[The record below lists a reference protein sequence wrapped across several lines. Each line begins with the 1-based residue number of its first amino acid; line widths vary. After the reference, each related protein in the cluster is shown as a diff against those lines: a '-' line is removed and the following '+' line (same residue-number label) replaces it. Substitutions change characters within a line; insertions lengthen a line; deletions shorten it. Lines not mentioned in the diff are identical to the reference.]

1 MPEPSER
8 DFVIGPLP
16 VIRHSSFVIRNLISM
31 GLFAKFKAGLQKTH
45 ARLTHEIKRIVTRS
59 PKLTAESLEEIEH
72 ALIAADLGMAMTTQ
86 IVTAVKLAYESQ
98 GTAGLDYLAIARAE
112 IEKSLSANQPKL
124 REIPGSTCVVSI
136 VGVNGT
142 GKTTTSAKLA
152 HYFQAQKKTVLLAA
166 CDTFRAAAIEQ
177 IKLWGAR
184 LKVEVIA
191 GNYGADAAS
200 VAHDAVTAAQARKAD
215 YLFIDTAGRL
225 HTKHNLMQE
234 LQKLHRVIGKQLAGA
249 PHEVLLVLDATTGMN
264 ALNQAREFHKAVP
277 LTGLVVTK
285 LDGTSKGGMVV
296 AIQKELGL
304 PIKFIGLGEQADDL
318 QPFDAKQYA
327 EALFTEKE

>member
-1 MPEPSER
+1 
-8 DFVIGPLP
+8 
-16 VIRHSSFVIRNLISM
+16 M
-31 GLFAKFKAGLQKTH
+31 GLFAKFKAGLHKTQSK
-45 ARLTHEIKRIVTRS
+45 LVHEIKRIVSRS

-72 ALIAADLGMAMTTQ
+72 ALIAADLGMAMTQQ
-86 IVTAVKLAYESQ
+86 IVAEVKQAYESQ
-98 GTAGLDYLAIARAE
+98 GTGGLDCLAIACAE
-112 IEKSLSANQPKL
+112 IEKGFSANKPDLLKAPTGPT
-124 REIPGSTCVVSI
+124 IVSI

-152 HYFQAQKKTVLLAA
+152 HYVQSQKKTVLLAA

-177 IKLWGAR
+177 LKFWGAR

-191 GNYGADAAS
+191 SAYGADAAS

-234 LQKLHRVIGKQLAGA
+234 LHKLHRVIGKQLPGA
-249 PHEVLLVLDATTGMN
+249 PHEVLLVLDGSTGMN
-264 ALNQAREFHKAVP
+264 ALNQAREFNKAVP
-277 LTGLVVTK
+277 LTGLIVTK

-304 PIKFIGLGEQADDL
+304 PIKFIGLGEQPDDL
-318 QPFDAKQYA
+318 QPFDAKLFAQ
-327 EALFTEKE
+327 ALFVE

>member
-1 MPEPSER
+1 
-8 DFVIGPLP
+8 
-16 VIRHSSFVIRNLISM
+16 M
-31 GLFAKFKAGLQKTH
+31 GLFDKFKAGLAKTH
-45 ARLTHEIKRIVTRS
+45 SKLVHEIKRIVTRS

-86 IVTAVKLAYESQ
+86 IVSAVKQAYESQ
-98 GTAGLDYLAIARAE
+98 GTAGLDYLAIARTE
-112 IEKSLSANQPKL
+112 IEKSLSSNKAELIKVPNGP
-124 REIPGSTCVVSI
+124 TVVSI

-152 HYFQAQKKTVLLAA
+152 YLIQSQNRTALLAA

-177 IKLWGAR
+177 LKLWGQH
-184 LKVEVIA
+184 LKIEVVA
-191 GNYGADAAS
+191 GNYGADAAA

-234 LQKLHRVIGKQLAGA
+234 LHKLHRVIGKQLPGA
-249 PHEVLLVLDATTGMN
+249 PHEVLLVLDGSTGMN
-264 ALNQAREFHKAVP
+264 ALNQAREFNKAVP
-277 LTGLVVTK
+277 LTGLIVTK

-304 PIKFIGLGEQADDL
+304 PIKFIGLGEQPDDL
-318 QPFDAKQYA
+318 QPFDAKQFA
-327 EALFTEKE
+327 QALFEE

>member
-1 MPEPSER
+1 
-8 DFVIGPLP
+8 
-16 VIRHSSFVIRNLISM
+16 M
-31 GLFAKFKAGLQKTH
+31 GLFSKFKAGLAKTH

-72 ALIAADLGMAMTTQ
+72 ALIAADLGMAMTEQ
-86 IVTAVKLAYESQ
+86 IVAAVKLAYETQ

-124 REIPGSTCVVSI
+124 REIPGGTCVVSI

-152 HYFQAQKKTVLLAA
+152 HYFQAQKKSVLLAA

-249 PHEVLLVLDATTGMN
+249 PHEILLVLDATTGMN
-264 ALNQAREFHKAVP
+264 ALNQAREFNKAVP
-277 LTGLVVTK
+277 LTGLIVTK

-304 PIKFIGLGEQADDL
+304 PIKFIGLGEQPDDL
-318 QPFDAKQYA
+318 QPFDAKQFA
-327 EALFTEKE
+327 QALFEE

>member
-1 MPEPSER
+1 
-8 DFVIGPLP
+8 
-16 VIRHSSFVIRNLISM
+16 M
-31 GLFAKFKAGLQKTH
+31 GLFSKFKAGLAKTH
-45 ARLTHEIKRIVTRS
+45 AKLTHEIKRIVTRS

-86 IVTAVKLAYESQ
+86 IVDAVKKAYETQ

-112 IEKSLSANQPKL
+112 IEKSLSSNKPELIKAAH
-124 REIPGSTCVVSI
+124 GTTVVSI

-152 HYFQAQKKTVLLAA
+152 HFLQSQKKTVLLAA

-177 IKLWGAR
+177 LKLWGTR

-191 GNYGADAAS
+191 GAYGADAAA

-234 LQKLHRVIGKQLAGA
+234 LHKLHRVIGKQLAGA
-249 PHEVLLVLDATTGMN
+249 PHEVLLVLDGSTGMN
-264 ALNQAREFHKAVP
+264 ALNQAREFNKAVP
-277 LTGLVVTK
+277 LTGLIVTK

-304 PIKFIGLGEQADDL
+304 PIKFIGLGEQPDDL
-318 QPFDAKQYA
+318 QPFDARQFA
-327 EALFTEKE
+327 AALFEE

>member
-1 MPEPSER
+1 
-8 DFVIGPLP
+8 
-16 VIRHSSFVIRNLISM
+16 M
-31 GLFAKFKAGLQKTH
+31 GLFSKFKAGLAKTH
-45 ARLTHEIKRIVTRS
+45 AKLTHELKRIVTRS
-59 PKLTAESLEEIEH
+59 PRLTAESLEEIEH
-72 ALIAADLGMAMTTQ
+72 ALIAADLGQAMTAQ
-86 IVTAVKLAYESQ
+86 IVAAVKLAYESQ

-112 IEKSLSANQPKL
+112 IEKSLSTNKPALLKAPSG
-124 REIPGSTCVVSI
+124 PTVVSI

-152 HYFQAQKKTVLLAA
+152 HYIQSQKKTVLLAA

-177 IKLWGAR
+177 LKLWGTR

-191 GNYGADAAS
+191 SAYGADAAS
-200 VAHDAVTAAQARKAD
+200 VAHDAVTAALARKTD

-234 LQKLHRVIGKQLAGA
+234 LHKLHRVIGKQLPGA
-249 PHEVLLVLDATTGMN
+249 PHEVLLVLDGSTGMN
-264 ALNQAREFHKAVP
+264 ALNQAREFNKAVP
-277 LTGLVVTK
+277 LTGLIVTK

-304 PIKFIGLGEQADDL
+304 PIKFIGLGEQPDDL
-318 QPFDAKQYA
+318 QPFDAKQFA
-327 EALFTEKE
+327 QALFEE